1 MSGISGYR
9 RVEDFTRLT
18 ATEVRVLEAVA
29 EGLTKEEGARSL
41 SIQKGTYGGHLASI
55 SSKLP
60 VSGRAA
66 QVHTAYLDGQLVRPE
81 AADAPADFSEEDVR
95 LWHLVATTT
104 TKEIGQRL
112 HVSEHTARG
121 RIRDLMKRAGARNDS
136 HLVKLGHAYRVL
148 GADVT
153 AR

>member
-9 RVEDFTRLT
+9 RVQDFARLT

-29 EGLTKEEGARSL
+29 EGLTNQERAESL
-41 SIQKGTYGGHLASI
+41 SMGKNTYGGRLTSI
-55 SSKLP
+55 SRKLL

-66 QVHTAYLDGQLVRPE
+66 QVHTAYLNGQLARPE
-81 AADAPADFSEEDVR
+81 AADAPAGFFEEDLR
-95 LWHLVATTT
+95 LWYLVATTT
-104 TKEIGQRL
+104 AKGIGQRINL
-112 HVSEHTARG
+112 CEHTARG
-121 RIRDLMKRAGARNDS
+121 RIRDLMKRAGARNES

-148 GADVT
+148 GAEVT

>member
-9 RVEDFTRLT
+9 RVKDFTRLT

-29 EGLTKEEGARSL
+29 DGLTNEKRAERL
-41 SIQKGTYGGHLASI
+41 SMGKGTYVGHLTSI
-55 SSKLP
+55 RGKLL

-66 QVHTAYLDGQLVRPE
+66 QVHTAYLNGQLARTE
-81 AADAPADFSEEDVR
+81 AADAPADFSEEDLR

-104 TKEIGQRL
+104 AKEIGQRL
-112 HVSEHTARG
+112 NLSEHTTRG
-121 RIRDLMKRAGARNDS
+121 RIRDLMKRAGARSES
-136 HLVKLGHAYRVL
+136 HLVKLGRAYRVL
-148 GADVT
+148 GAEVT